1 MHISNLYQLTL
12 SQTILSFSKPTS
24 KPKTYMQNPDNN
36 ANNDEQEGRPIHPTN
51 LKTMPL
57 FSNNLFAKGLSE
69 LSSTPQR
76 VPATL
81 DPQGSHTQPPTL
93 PFGGLTK
100 S

>member
-1 MHISNLYQLTL
+1 
-12 SQTILSFSKPTS
+12 
-24 KPKTYMQNPDNN
+24 MQNPDNN
-36 ANNDEQEGRPIHPTN
+36 ANNDEQEGRPIHSTN

-81 DPQGSHTQPPTL
+81 DP
-93 PFGGLTK
+93 
-100 S
+100 